1 MAYLLSLT
9 DKDKAALHH
18 CAPILRA
25 HLEELYQQ
33 RMALLLQAEE
43 IPAGPQGREGAVF
56 ADFMRRATAAFVEA
70 LATDDGLETY
80 LERGRI
86 QEEVRAQIRAGM
98 SYNVL
103 MAGIAS
109 NQQVLVPFLVEQ
121 TAGDPAWQRDVLQAL
136 LRFYAIE
143 SAMFGQAYIA
153 EKERV
158 ILETQERIIAVQK
171 QAIQELSSPVIQV
184 WEGVLVLPLVGAI
197 DSERARRM
205 TEGLLNGIRDHQAE
219 QVIID
224 ITGVPVVDTSIA
236 NHLLQAIKAARLLG
250 ANCLLVG
257 INAEVAQTMV
267 HLGID
272 LSGVITR
279 ANLQAGIEYVLAR
292 MGLGVAPLTSDAGNV
307 KRHASGAMLPKL
319 TFAPDV

>member
-1 MAYLLSLT
+1 VAHFLSLT
-9 DKDKAALHH
+9 EKDKAALHQ
-18 CAPILRA
+18 CAPLLRT

-33 RMALLLQAEE
+33 RMALLSQAEE
-43 IPAGPQGREGAVF
+43 LPPGPQGREGALLASF
-56 ADFMRRATAAFVEA
+56 IHQAMEAFVEA
-70 LATDDGLETY
+70 LATDDGLENY
-80 LERGRI
+80 LGRSRI
-86 QEEVRAQIRAGM
+86 QEEVRTQIKAGM
-98 SYNVL
+98 GFNVL
-103 MAGIAS
+103 MVGIAS
-109 NQQVLVPFLVEQ
+109 NQQVVVPFIVEQ
-121 TAGDPAWQRDVLQAL
+121 LADQPALRRDALQAL

-143 SAMFGQAYIA
+143 SALFGQCYIA

-171 QAIQELSSPVIQV
+171 QAIQELSSPVIQI

-205 TEGLLNGIRDHQAE
+205 TEGLLTGIKDHQAE
-219 QVIID
+219 HVIID

-236 NHLLQAIKAARLLG
+236 NHLLQAIRAARLLG
-250 ANCLLVG
+250 AHCLLVG

-267 HLGID
+267 YLGID

-292 MGLGVAPLTSDAGNV
+292 MGLGVEPLN
-307 KRHASGAMLPKL
+307 KR
-319 TFAPDV
+319 